1 VLDTTECRRPVQW
14 NAVADSRFG
23 TLVIRHRIQSNSAM
37 GKSCLLSSN
46 FRIGHNPLG
55 TRDVD
60 GVSVHINLFPQR
72 AEMDLIGEDIQ
83 FHLRMR
89 SH

>member
-1 VLDTTECRRPVQW
+1 MPLPVQW

-37 GKSCLLSSN
+37 GKSAYLVVISGSATIHSELVMLMVFPFISTCFLSE
-46 FRIGHNPLG
+46 
-55 TRDVD
+55 
-60 GVSVHINLFPQR
+60 PQ
-72 AEMDLIGEDIQ
+72 MDLIGEDIQ